1 MIFERELRKLRSETL
16 PKIFA
21 KIPVGARFTL
31 FLFVV
36 VRHFVPLT
44 SKSLRFFIENN

>member
-1 MIFERELRKLRSETL
+1 MIFELRKLRSETL

-21 KIPVGARFTL
+21 ISVGARFTL